1 MKIDIGDNMNGDS
14 ALIAEP
20 KYKRYS
26 GKSCDTCNRIIT
38 ITIRYDKRSSD
49 NVEEWSYVSFRC
61 NCGMLLAYRNGSW
74 SYVAKKDFDSK
85 KMLLDD
91 ARQAGFDAKSGSQKT
106 DMPSI

>member
-1 MKIDIGDNMNGDS
+1 MNGDS
-14 ALIAEP
+14 ALIDEP

-74 SYVAKKDFDSK
+74 SYVAKKDFDK
-85 KMLLDD
+85 NKMLTDD
-91 ARQAGFDAKSGSQKT
+91 FKQAGIGVKDPNVRKDQ
-106 DMPSI
+106 MPSI